1 MNSNLLDFCTEAD
14 IVISK
19 SDPHKKIEVF
29 FHYRYF
35 LLAKSFPHDTF
46 SVEQC
51 SFDFFVETALYLK
64 GDKQIDQKER
74 NKSEYTKNYF
84 DWIDKNK

>member
-1 MNSNLLDFCTEAD
+1 MNSNLFHFCVEAD
-14 IVISK
+14 VKIVNASVSEK
-19 SDPHKKIEVF
+19 FEVF

-35 LLAKSFPHDTF
+35 LLAKNFPHDTF

-51 SFDFFVETALYLK
+51 SFDFFADTTLYLK
-64 GDKQIDQKER
+64 SDKQIDSKER

-84 DWIDKNK
+84 GWIDKNR

>member
-1 MNSNLLDFCTEAD
+1 MNSNLFDFCIEAD
-14 IVISK
+14 VKIVNA
-19 SDPHKKIEVF
+19 PPAEKIEIF
-29 FHYRYF
+29 CLYRYF

-51 SFDFFVETALYLK
+51 SFDFFVDTALYLK
-64 GDKQIDQKER
+64 DDKQIDSKER